1 MSAQFFAMNSN
12 TDLRVTCGGGAP
24 QGGAP
29 AHLKCF
35 RSNQPS
41 WNDIVQVYGALK
53 NPFEIHYPWFSMGIR
68 AVHGMDLKSKMW
80 GRKKKSWRHFFDVE
94 SHQIPIAPLKCG
106 QSASKKSRY
115 KVKIHSG
122 FSCHVNIPQDS
133 SLCRC
138 SVFISMIQNQWEWQ
152 ITDWQKFLSLTI
164 PHSFRHIKS
173 CSTENTGYKAA
184 VCIKGRS
191 GEGALLGRVL
201 F

>member
-1 MSAQFFAMNSN
+1 MFAQFFAMDSN
-12 TDLRVTCGGGAP
+12 KDPQVTCGGGAP
-24 QGGAP
+24 
-29 AHLKCF
+29 AHLTCF
-35 RSNQPS
+35 RPNQPS

-68 AVHGMDLKSKMW
+68 AVHGMDLAWHGFEIQWSY
-80 GRKKKSWRHFFDVE
+80 
-94 SHQIPIAPLKCG
+94 QIPIAPLKCG

-122 FSCHVNIPQDS
+122 FFCHVNIPQDS
-133 SLCRC
+133 LLCRC

-164 PHSFRHIKS
+164 PHSFSHIKS

-184 VCIKGRS
+184 VCIKGTS